1 MTDLFTPKPATAKI
15 GYGNAKFLADL
26 VTGVPDETMRQR
38 YRDGEY
44 PDIHTPSIPA
54 MRKLAGRS

>member
-1 MTDLFTPKPATAKI
+1 MTDLFTRKPVHKV

-26 VTGVPDETMRQR
+26 ATNVPDETMRAR
-38 YRDGEY
+38 FKAGEY

-54 MRKLAGRS
+54 MRKMAGRS